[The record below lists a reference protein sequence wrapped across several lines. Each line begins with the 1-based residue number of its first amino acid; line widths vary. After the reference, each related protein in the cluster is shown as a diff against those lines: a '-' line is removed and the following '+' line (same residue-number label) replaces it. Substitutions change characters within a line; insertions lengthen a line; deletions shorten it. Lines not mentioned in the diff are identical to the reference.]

1 MAGRQRDGMALT
13 VRASTSRVKVELPAE
28 VRSMIVWF
36 DLVARKVRVPPPEL
50 AAAIAALPRR
60 QDYAV
65 L

>member
-1 MAGRQRDGMALT
+1 MALT

-36 DLVARKVRVPPPEL
+36 DLVARKVRAPQEL
-50 AAAIAALPRR
+50 AAAIAALPRP